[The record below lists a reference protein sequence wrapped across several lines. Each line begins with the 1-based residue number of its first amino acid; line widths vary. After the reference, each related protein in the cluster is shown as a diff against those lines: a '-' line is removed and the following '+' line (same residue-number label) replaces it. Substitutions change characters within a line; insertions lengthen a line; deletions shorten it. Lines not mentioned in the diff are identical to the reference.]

1 MSVQLDV
8 PVLAGSLVR
17 LEPLTMEHA
26 VDLAAAVEEDRE
38 TYGFT
43 LVPRGSQTRGYAAAL
58 LARPGLTPFAQ
69 VRVRGGKAVG
79 CTGFLDPRPWPDRP
93 ALRAVEIGS
102 TWLAAS
108 AQGSGIN
115 AEAKLLLLGYAF
127 ETLGVARVDL
137 NTDAR
142 NHRCRRALTRLGI
155 SFEGVLRNWSMSW
168 APGEEGTVRDS
179 AMFAVVA
186 SEWPAVRRA
195 LMTRLASAGMAAG
208 VSGPP
213 AS

>member
-1 MSVQLDV
+1 MGIQLDV

-26 VDLAAAVEEDRE
+26 VDLAAAVEEDRAS
-38 TYGFT
+38 YGFT
-43 LVPRGSQTRGYAAAL
+43 LVPRGSEMRGYVAAQV
-58 LARPGLTPFAQ
+58 ARRGLTPFAQ
-69 VRVRGGKAVG
+69 IRVRDGKAVG
-79 CTGFLDPRPWPDRP
+79 CTGFWDPRSWPDRP
-93 ALRAVEIGS
+93 ALRAVEIGF

-137 NTDAR
+137 KTDAR
-142 NHRCRRALTRLGI
+142 NHRCRRALERLGI
-155 SFEGVLRNWSMSW
+155 GFEGVLRNWSMSW
-168 APGEEGTVRDS
+168 APGEEGMLRDS

-186 SEWPAVRRA
+186 SEWPIVRQA
-195 LMTRLASAGMAAG
+195 LMTRLASAGTVGG
-208 VSGPP
+208 VSGSPV
-213 AS
+213 S